1 MSTWL
6 GAGFLLQ
13 LPLRLNDAV
22 KRNET
27 LEIYKKVQNDFT
39 TNVLLSC
46 SHVIHLASQQKLSH
60 LRFLLQCLPRT
71 LECRLWWRLQCCWPG
86 ICRTHTSLKFHSR
99 WDQVDQLECKNT
111 SSELQ
116 VVTWEVSF
124 RTKDWENKTIWFVLF
139 IKLKFIT
146 KIKSRHLDKWV
157 NTKNQFSPGHS
168 K

>member
-1 MSTWL
+1 MLQMSTWL

-71 LECRLWWRLQCCWPG
+71 LECRL
-86 ICRTHTSLKFHSR
+86 
-99 WDQVDQLECKNT
+99 
-111 SSELQ
+111 
-116 VVTWEVSF
+116 
-124 RTKDWENKTIWFVLF
+124 
-139 IKLKFIT
+139 
-146 KIKSRHLDKWV
+146 
-157 NTKNQFSPGHS
+157 
-168 K
+168 